1 MQTKKTNS
9 LKTRDMVYIAMFAA
23 LMAACAWITVPMPEV
38 PFTMQVFG
46 VFLALCVLGGE
57 KGTLSILVYILL
69 GAVGA
74 PVFSNFKGGPGV
86 LLGVTGGYIL
96 GFLASGL
103 VYWLV
108 TALLPKRSLAVTV
121 LGLCLGLAACY
132 AFGTGWFMLVYLKK
146 SGPIG
151 LGYVLMKCV
160 VPYILPDL
168 CKMGLSVS
176 VSAVIRK
183 RIRISG

>member
-1 MQTKKTNS
+1 M
-9 LKTRDMVYIAMFAA
+9 
-23 LMAACAWITVPMPEV
+23 
-38 PFTMQVFG
+38 
-46 VFLALCVLGGE
+46 
-57 KGTLSILVYILL
+57 
-69 GAVGA
+69 
-74 PVFSNFKGGPGV
+74 
-86 LLGVTGGYIL
+86 
-96 GFLASGL
+96 
-103 VYWLV
+103 
-108 TALLPKRSLAVTV
+108 

-168 CKMGLSVS
+168 CKMGLAVS